1 VGSLRAQLL
10 RSEQEKE
17 LMRTTLA
24 DMAAKREAA
33 LTEAKL
39 ARKHAAA
46 LQRSSAAGGA
56 AAGGGSARKPG
67 RRDTWCPGD
76 ASWAAPAQP
85 LAGACELPPVFCHR
99 SPPLPSPLPPPAAGA
114 SADRRRPRTHFQ
126 PLLPRRQEA
135 AAPPRRLHRRAA
147 RL

>member
-1 VGSLRAQLL
+1 
-10 RSEQEKE
+10 
-17 LMRTTLA
+17 MRTTLE

-33 LTEAKL
+33 LKEAKL

-46 LQRSSAAGGA
+46 LQHSSAGGA
-56 AAGGGSARKPG
+56 GAAGGSARKPG